1 MGRGLGDRRPCPV
14 ASGFLVSVSGHFRQ
28 PFAAMGRLGEEDYNL
43 WEKMNIFFLPEAA
56 FSISSHFQ
64 GTWEIRYLCSCV
76 SKDLLSSPLPLR
88 EGK

>member
-1 MGRGLGDRRPCPV
+1 MAP
-14 ASGFLVSVSGHFRQ
+14 GFLVSVSGHLLKTF
-28 PFAAMGRLGEEDYNL
+28 PATGRLEEEDYNL
-43 WEKMNIFFLPEAA
+43 WETMNVFFLPKVA
-56 FSISSHFQ
+56 FSISSYFQ

>member
-1 MGRGLGDRRPCPV
+1 M
-14 ASGFLVSVSGHFRQ
+14 ASGFLVSISGHFRK
-28 PFAAMGRLGEEDYNL
+28 PFAAVGRLGEEDYNL
-43 WEKMNIFFLPEAA
+43 WEKMNVFFLPEAA